1 MSRQGEIAE
10 RPARAQPSSSSTNDH
25 AFTVIELIEM
35 SARSCDRSRIT
46 PRPPPL
52 VVCSLTQC
60 ASRYLRWV
68 HASRVYRAASYA
80 AHERTKLGALPLPIW
95 GEGWGEGVTGGTD
108 GSEPPH
114 PFLRVARES
123 SPLPGGERARAAIAR
138 LRHVTASRLHAARG
152 EHSAHAQRRAV

>member
-1 MSRQGEIAE
+1 MW
-10 RPARAQPSSSSTNDH
+10 
-25 AFTVIELIEM
+25 
-35 SARSCDRSRIT
+35 SCDACRFRRNDIS
-46 PRPPPL
+46 
-52 VVCSLTQC
+52 
-60 ASRYLRWV
+60 ASG
-68 HASRVYRAASYA
+68 
-80 AHERTKLGALPLPIW
+80 KLGLLPLPIW

-152 EHSAHAQRRAV
+152 EHSAHAQRRAVGIGDEAGGVGEAEQLGE